1 MGSVL
6 FGHGQRDSIGL
17 LAVCEFNFLD
27 STYLFIVAI

>member
-17 LAVCEFNFLD
+17 LAVGEFNFVWILHIC
-27 STYLFIVAI
+27 L